1 MPQGLLIREAIR
13 HWEVMAQHPCYA
25 DSPDMPVPFADK
37 GLTGMNAEDDRYC
50 GSSLVMTDLFL
61 PSVSVYQARPDIP
74 NPESRIGSE
83 Q

>member
-1 MPQGLLIREAIR
+1 M
-13 HWEVMAQHPCYA
+13 MAQHPSYA
-25 DSPDMPVPFADK
+25 DSPDMSVPFADK

-50 GSSLVMTDLFL
+50 GSSLAMTDLFL

>member
-1 MPQGLLIREAIR
+1 MPQGSLIREAIR

-50 GSSLVMTDLFL
+50 GSSLAMTDLFL